1 MMKKGFTLMELL
13 VVVLIVGILSAVALP
28 QYEKAVEKSRSA
40 EALSLLKSIHQA
52 QKIYFMQ
59 TGTHTSKLDDLDI
72 TFSGAADHDMGSG
85 ITGKKTK
92 YFVYY
97 TNFDS
102 NGSTGLAARRLNTDN
117 TTLYAFNIGESG
129 QDDLWR
135 CCYMQEK
142 YKDLCRVM
150 GFTNNAGGG
159 YFAGSLGCFFQ

>member
-1 MMKKGFTLMELL
+1 MKKGFTLIELL
-13 VVVLIVGILSAVALP
+13 VVVLIIGILSAVALP

-72 TFSGAADHDMGSG
+72 TFSGAADQDMGSG

-92 YFVYY
+92 HFVYY

-102 NGSTGLAARRLNTDN
+102 NASTGLAARRFDAGKG
-117 TTLYAFNIGESG
+117 TLYAFNIGESG
-129 QDDLWR
+129 RDDLWR

-142 YKDLCRVM
+142 YKDLCRAM
-150 GFTNNAGGG
+150 GFTKDAGAG
-159 YFAGSLGCFFQ
+159 YFAGALGCFFQ

>member
-1 MMKKGFTLMELL
+1 MKKGFTLIELL
-13 VVVLIVGILSAVALP
+13 VVVLIIGILSAVALP

-72 TFSGAADHDMGSG
+72 TLSGAADQDMGSG

-102 NGSTGLAARRLNTDN
+102 NASTGLGARRIDADKG
-117 TTLYAFNIGESG
+117 TLYAFNIGESG
-129 QDDLWR
+129 RDDLWR

-150 GFTNNAGGG
+150 GFTKDAGGG
-159 YFAGSLGCFFQ
+159 YFAGALGCFFQ